1 MGQKLEP
8 RKTVAEGLVE
18 VPREVLDS
26 RSDAEIIASLTR
38 FQPVVSEKNVWAFW
52 DHGLERMKPWM
63 RQNVINWVR
72 RLGSSWTVRVTD
84 VVPGSPNHVLNYVPD
99 DYFPSAFLENRID
112 GDQKGQH
119 ASDLARLPLL
129 IEHGGAYMDVGLLLF
144 RNIDDICWAE
154 LQDPKSPFEI
164 CAFALQGREYFG
176 QIINSFIAARKGN
189 IFAKK
194 WHSIYLHLWADRTN
208 LIGVQQHPAIRHLGL
223 LKYDDDPTFGDACD
237 WEAFTDYA
245 SHALAYERLRLTKDP
260 SPGGFDGAGYFQKH
274 VFLLDAWSEMFLRQ
288 DEFDGD
294 GLYEIF
300 STTYDLEK
308 LSSGDVKQRAV
319 EELCNSL
326 LAKSCMAKFS
336 SGFWQPGMPLP
347 LTRHWA
353 DRENSSF
360 DPMTWAGYLRHGS
373 IHFEQLRYHG
383 RCLPPLEIPLEK
395 DTVHQVGLLEPVDE
409 AAASHK
415 ME

>member
-1 MGQKLEP
+1 MRQGVEQV
-8 RKTVAEGLVE
+8 RTVAEGPVE

-26 RSDAEIIASLTR
+26 RSEAEIIASLAR

-52 DHGLERMKPWM
+52 DQGLERMKPWM

-84 VVPGSPNHVLNYVPD
+84 IVPGSPNHVLNFVPAY
-99 DYFPSAFLENRID
+99 YFPRAFLENKID
-112 GDQKGQH
+112 GDQRGQH
-119 ASDLARLPLL
+119 ASDLARLPLV
-129 IEHGGAYMDVGLLLF
+129 IEHGGVYMDVGLLLF

-154 LQDPKSPFEI
+154 LQNPESPFEI
-164 CAFALQGREYFG
+164 CAFALQGRDHFG
-176 QIINSFIAARKGN
+176 QIINAFIATRKGN

-194 WHSIYLHLWADRTN
+194 WHSIYLHLWAGRTN
-208 LIGVQQHPAIRHLGL
+208 LIDVHKHPIIRHLGL
-223 LKYDDDPTFGDACD
+223 LRYDDDPTFGDGCN

-245 SHALAYERLRLTKDP
+245 SHALAFERLRLTKDP
-260 SPGGFDGAGYFQKH
+260 SVDGFDGAAYFQKH

-294 GLYEIF
+294 GLYEML
-300 STTYDLEK
+300 STPRNLEK
-308 LSSGDVKQRAV
+308 LNGGDARQLAA

-347 LTRHWA
+347 LTHHWSTH
-353 DRENSSF
+353 ETSSS
-360 DPMTWAGYLRHGS
+360 DPTTWAGYLRHGS
-373 IHFEQLRYHG
+373 VHFEQLRYHG
-383 RCLPPLEIPLEK
+383 RCLPPLEIPPEK
-395 DTVHQVGLLEPVDE
+395 DTVYQVGLLEPVD
-409 AAASHK
+409 
-415 ME
+415 